1 MLELDILLEKF
12 ILQGGHA
19 DLNREQL
26 ARFAW
31 LLEQP
36 DPTLL
41 GWFTGKEKPDDA
53 EVIEL
58 VALIRGVDD

>member
-12 ILQGGHA
+12 ILQGGHT
-19 DLNREQL
+19 DLDREQL

-41 GWFTGKEKPDDA
+41 EWFTGKEKPDDA
-53 EVIEL
+53 AVIEL
-58 VALIRGVDD
+58 IALIRRADD